1 MCVYMSVCLCI
12 YVCVCVRMCVCVEV
26 VDKPCQHQASSVS
39 ADSTPLHLP
48 HTTPTD
54 NCTRSHTDDLQFI
67 ERVIEITRC
76 PDRHLVS
83 DICAEAGYFDLDLVC
98 SHVLAFMEGVRSS
111 SSSATS
117 DGELPVETAPVHGSA
132 AAAAAINSSMTSCAV
147 GGAKAKSSRASRRQ
161 RKQEKKARAAQR
173 HQLNTAATRHTA
185 DSDAGTDAASG
196 RCHGRPV
203 ASSDDDDVTSPF
215 VITQQLKVLQI

>member
-1 MCVYMSVCLCI
+1 MS
-12 YVCVCVRMCVCVEV
+12 VCVCVCVCVEV

-132 AAAAAINSSMTSCAV
+132 AAINSSMTSCAV

-185 DSDAGTDAASG
+185 DSEAGTDAASG